1 MTSTSLFFLL
11 FTSFHCCVCIC
22 FSPFQPFS
30 NPCPFHQD
38 LNWTNLD
45 SFSPYFSQSRFLSLA
60 FEVERERR
68 GGEKEK
74 KNGRCAVALA
84 TPSELVS
91 SGRLS
96 LTRAHSRDS
105 EDVYGASTKRQ
116 APFWVLEIEQ

>member
-11 FTSFHCCVCIC
+11 FTSFYCCVSIC

-30 NPCPFHQD
+30 NPCTFHQD

-45 SFSPYFSQSRFLSLA
+45 SFSLYFSHSRFLSLA

-74 KNGRCAVALA
+74 KKRAL
-84 TPSELVS
+84 TSVS
-91 SGRLS
+91 GL
-96 LTRAHSRDS
+96 
-105 EDVYGASTKRQ
+105 K
-116 APFWVLEIEQ
+116 